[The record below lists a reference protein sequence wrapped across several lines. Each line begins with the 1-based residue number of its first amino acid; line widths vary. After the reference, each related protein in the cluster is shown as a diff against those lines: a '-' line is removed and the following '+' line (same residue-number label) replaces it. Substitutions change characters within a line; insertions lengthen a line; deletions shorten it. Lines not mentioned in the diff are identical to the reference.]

1 MTDYSKWACRI
12 ALIYMVIGFTI
23 GALMLADK
31 GFILFPRI
39 VIYLPIHYEF
49 LLMGWILNMVF
60 GVAYWMFPRFT
71 PKETGMRSRGFER
84 FAWIAL
90 VLLNAGILLFS
101 ATIIFPLSPGWKVL
115 GRVLETAGILAF
127 AVNAIP
133 RVKPVKDV

>member
-31 GFILFPRI
+31 GFVLLPRI
-39 VIYLPIHYEF
+39 VILLPVHYEF

-90 VLLNAGILLFS
+90 VLLNVGILTYAATILFS
-101 ATIIFPLSPGWKVL
+101 LPPSWKLV
-115 GRVLETAGILAF
+115 GRSLELIGIAAF
-127 AVNAIP
+127 AINAVP
-133 RVKPVKDV
+133 RVKPVKST

>member
-23 GALMLADK
+23 GAMMLADK

-39 VIYLPIHYEF
+39 VVYLPVHYEF
-49 LLMGWILNMVF
+49 LLMGWILNMAF

-71 PKETGMRSRGFER
+71 PKETGMRSRGFVR
-84 FAWIAL
+84 AAWIGL
-90 VLLNAGILLFS
+90 FLLNAGILIFASTIVFS
-101 ATIIFPLSPGWKVL
+101 LSSQWQIL
-115 GRVLETAGILAF
+115 GRLLEASGVVAF
-127 AVNAIP
+127 AINAIP